1 MSRSGYHDDLDNWAM
16 IQWRGQVMSS
26 IKGKRGQKLLRDLIE
41 ALDGIPDKRLI
52 TSALKD
58 EKGEVCA
65 LGAVFK
71 RRGISLGEPDEYD
84 FDPEL
89 VASQLDVAEQLVREI
104 AYENDQGGWRE
115 TPEYRWSR
123 LKRWAEL
130 NLKTETKEIES

>member
-1 MSRSGYHDDLDNWAM
+1 MSRSGYVDDLDEWAM
-16 IQWRGQVMSS
+16 IKWRGQVASA

-41 ALDGIPDKRLI
+41 ALDAISDKRLI

-58 EKGEVCA
+58 EQGEVCA

-71 RRGISLGEPDEYD
+71 QRGISLGEPDEYD
-84 FDPEL
+84 FDPEW

-104 AYENDQGGWRE
+104 AYENDEGGWRE
-115 TPEYRWSR
+115 TPEDRWSR